1 MSVAPIRSDRE
12 YEEAKAKLAKL
23 IGRDASSSLD
33 EIELLA
39 LVLEDYEKR
48 VYAMAAPTPL
58 AAIRFRMQQGSLEPK
73 DLKPALGSTAR
84 ISEVLSG
91 TRPLSLDMIRAL
103 NRHFGIPAQ
112 SLIGQEPAGSAKK
125 PQIPSASALQKLR
138 DLGMMTAKETY
149 DAFMTRIVGRQTAAA
164 LLRKSRS
171 ERTNAKTDQAALTAW
186 LASVRHLADGVSI
199 EKPKAKRKVRGADAA
214 RTLAKLSAEPNGPA
228 LARAL
233 LRDWGIILVTLEHLP
248 GTYLDGAAMC
258 REDGIEVIAMT
269 LRHDRLDNFWF
280 TLLHEFCHVSKHLGG
295 ETTLILDDLDL
306 GSADAMEA
314 EADAFA
320 RDALIPPDIWRRHST
335 PRMDGNAVVLA
346 AREAGVHHAVVAGRW
361 QREHN
366 DYRRFSKVLG
376 RGKVRVQFPTHV

>member
-1 MSVAPIRSDRE
+1 MSVVPIHSDRE

-23 IGRDASSSLD
+23 MTRSDASSLNQV
-33 EIELLA
+33 ELLA

-58 AAIRFRMQQGSLEPK
+58 AAIRFRMQQGALEPK

-91 TRPLSLDMIRAL
+91 VRPLSLDMIRAL

-112 SLIGQEPAGSAKK
+112 SLIGQEAAGTIKK
-125 PQIPSASALQKLR
+125 AQVPSASALQKLR
-138 DLGMMTAKETY
+138 DLGMMKAKETY
-149 DAFMTRIVGRQTAAA
+149 DAFITRMVGPQAATA
-164 LLRKSRS
+164 LLRKSRT

-186 LASVRHLADGVSI
+186 LASVRYLADQVAI
-199 EKPKAKRKVRGADAA
+199 EKPKSKKKVRGADAA
-214 RTLAKLSAEPNGPA
+214 RTLAKLSAKPNGPA
-228 LARAL
+228 LARGL
-233 LRDWGIILVTLEHLP
+233 LREWGIILITFEHLP

-258 REDGIEVIAMT
+258 RDDGIDIIAMT

-280 TLLHEFCHVSKHLGG
+280 TLLHEFCHVSEHLGG
-295 ETTLILDDLDL
+295 DTTLILDDLDL

-320 RDALIPPDIWRRHST
+320 RDALIPPAVWRKHAT
-335 PRMDGNAVVLA
+335 AHMDGNAVVLA

-376 RGKVRVQFPTHV
+376 RGQVRPQFKTQV

>member
-12 YEEAKAKLAKL
+12 YEETKAKLAKL
-23 IGRDASSSLD
+23 IGRGGSSSLD

-48 VYAMAAPTPL
+48 VYAMATPTPL
-58 AAIRFRMQQGSLEPK
+58 TAIRFRMQQGSLEPK

-112 SLIGQEPAGSAKK
+112 SLIGQEPAGTVKK

-138 DLGMMTAKETY
+138 DLGMMKAKETY
-149 DAFMTRIVGRQTAAA
+149 ETFMTRMVGPQAASA
-164 LLRKSRS
+164 LLRKSRT
-171 ERTNAKTDQAALTAW
+171 ERTNAKTDQAALAAW
-186 LASVRHLADGVSI
+186 LASVRHLASGVVI
-199 EKPKAKRKVRGADAA
+199 EKPKSKKKVRGAHAA
-214 RTLAKLSAEPNGPA
+214 RTLAKLSSKPNGPA
-228 LARAL
+228 LARTL

-258 REDGIEVIAMT
+258 REDGIDVIAMT

-280 TLLHEFCHVSKHLGG
+280 TLLHEFCHVSEHLGG
-295 ETTLILDDLDL
+295 DTTLILDDLDL
-306 GSADAMEA
+306 SSADAIED
-314 EADAFA
+314 EADTFA
-320 RDALIPPDIWRRHST
+320 RDALVPPAVWQKHST
-335 PRMDGNAVVLA
+335 AQMDGKAVVSA

-376 RGKVRVQFPTHV
+376 RGEVRAQFATHV